1 MKNHRGRNKS
11 QNRVM
16 KDPHARS
23 ATDRDG
29 RVIAMA
35 FESARD
41 RNPDRSI
48 LFFFFFFLQSW
59 IFRLEVTE

>member
-29 RVIAMA
+29 RVIAIA
-35 FESARD
+35 FESAHDRD
-41 RNPDRSI
+41 PDRSI
-48 LFFFFFFLQSW
+48 FFGKVEFFGHTQA
-59 IFRLEVTE
+59 IE